1 MAQDT
6 KQVIEIPRKSHCVHS
21 LAYLNVPSCMVFTPD
36 SKKHNTIRT
45 TALIME
51 K

>member
-1 MAQDT
+1 MAQDIE
-6 KQVIEIPRKSHCVHS
+6 QVIEIPIKSHCMHS
-21 LAYLNVPSCMVFTPD
+21 LAYLNVPSFTSD